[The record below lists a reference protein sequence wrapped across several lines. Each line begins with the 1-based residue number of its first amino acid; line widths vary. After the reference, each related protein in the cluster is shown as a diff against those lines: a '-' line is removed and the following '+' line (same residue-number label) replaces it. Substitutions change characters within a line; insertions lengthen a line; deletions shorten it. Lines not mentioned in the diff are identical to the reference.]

1 MGNLVSIE
9 YLNEHL
15 NDKDIVIVDCRFNL
29 TNPDQG
35 RKDYKEGHIPGAF
48 FLDLDKDLSGEKY
61 THGGRHPL
69 PNIEVFV
76 DKIEKIGIDNT
87 KQVVIYDDQNGPFAS
102 RLWWML
108 KYLGHNRASVL
119 NANYSTWKNQGYP
132 ISKEIPSED
141 KTNFNVDIQNDMIL
155 DVDQVKKITESN
167 NYDLIDSRSFER
179 FIGETEP
186 IDLKAGHIPGA
197 KNYFWEENVTEN
209 GVMKSKKQLESRF
222 SSLGNNKNIA
232 VYCGSGVTATVNMLA
247 LETIGKKAKLYIGG
261 WSDWSSYE
269 DNLVEKEI

>member
-1 MGNLVSIE
+1 MNGKLKERRLLMGNLVSIE

-102 RLWWML
+102 RLW
-108 KYLGHNRASVL
+108 
-119 NANYSTWKNQGYP
+119 
-132 ISKEIPSED
+132 
-141 KTNFNVDIQNDMIL
+141 
-155 DVDQVKKITESN
+155 
-167 NYDLIDSRSFER
+167 
-179 FIGETEP
+179 
-186 IDLKAGHIPGA
+186 
-197 KNYFWEENVTEN
+197 
-209 GVMKSKKQLESRF
+209 
-222 SSLGNNKNIA
+222 
-232 VYCGSGVTATVNMLA
+232 
-247 LETIGKKAKLYIGG
+247 
-261 WSDWSSYE
+261 
-269 DNLVEKEI
+269 